1 MEDAKPETRMK
12 VLLTK
17 YKNLKKN
24 LEKLEFLKDELAI
37 IPEIDEANAG
47 DTLFY
52 FTFAFRN
59 PEDGFKENLKDI
71 IKLKNYKEYPPEQF
85 EKIFEIVSP
94 FLLFIH
100 SKFL

>member
-1 MEDAKPETRMK
+1 MEDAPKETRMK

-17 YKNLKKN
+17 YKNLKK
-24 LEKLEFLKDELAI
+24 KLEELDFLKDDSAI
-37 IPEIDEANAG
+37 IPEIDETNAG

-52 FTFAFRN
+52 FNFVFRN

-71 IKLKNYKEYPPEQF
+71 IKLKNYKEYPEEQF
-85 EKIFEIVSP
+85 EQIFEIISP